1 MLLLKR
7 LAASLDKI
15 SSLEKAV
22 DWVKNHRMHNSG
34 IVVHHKSR
42 QVTPEVTGYL
52 IVSLFNAGE
61 KELAFELA
69 QWEALTQ
76 QPNGAFLAPDGV
88 PYTFDTAQVMR
99 GFLAVINDRPQ
110 LKINLKRA
118 ADYVSGKIDENGEV
132 QTVSYDTWKL
142 PDGSYFSRYCD
153 LYVLWPLIEAGKA
166 LGEQRYIDTAR
177 RALNFFK
184 QKPDLVQFKS
194 ELGTISHIFG
204 YMMEALVDLGE
215 YELARQGLKQAAAIQ
230 KDNGAI
236 PAFPGVEWICS
247 PGIAQLALAWQKLG
261 ERQRAISAFRYLE
274 SIQNPSGGWYASFGK
289 GAQYLPYQEV
299 SWANKFFI
307 DLCLLLNKE

>member
-1 MLLLKR
+1 MLKR
-7 LAASLDKI
+7 IAAGLDKR

-22 DWVKNHRMHNSG
+22 DWVKNHRIHNSG
-34 IVVHHKSR
+34 IVAHHKSK

-69 QWEALTQ
+69 QWESLMQ

-88 PYTFDTAQVMR
+88 EYTFDTAQVMR
-99 GFLAVINDRPQ
+99 GFLTVLNDMPQ

-118 ADYVSGKIDENGEV
+118 ADYVTEKIDKNGEV

-142 PDGSYFSRYCD
+142 SDSSYFSRYCD
-153 LYVLWPLIEAGKA
+153 LYVLWPLIEAGKV
-166 LGEQRYIDTAR
+166 LREQRYIDAAK
-177 RALNFFK
+177 RALNCFK

-215 YELARQGLKQAAAIQ
+215 HELAREGLRQAAAIQ

-247 PGIAQLALAWQKLG
+247 PGIAQLALAWHKLG
-261 ERQRAISAFRYLE
+261 ERERAIRAFRYLE

-289 GAQYLPYQEV
+289 GAQYLPYKEV

-307 DLCLLLNKE
+307 DLYLLLNKK